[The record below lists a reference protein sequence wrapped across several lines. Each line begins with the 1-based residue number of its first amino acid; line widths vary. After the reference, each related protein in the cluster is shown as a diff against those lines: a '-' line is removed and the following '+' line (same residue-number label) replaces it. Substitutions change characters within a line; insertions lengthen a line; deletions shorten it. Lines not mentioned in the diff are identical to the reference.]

1 MMDTDRSAWME
12 RDRSAWT
19 VATVS
24 AEFHCAVVSYFVIV
38 VTTGCDQTR
47 LTDLQSLDRDYELFG
62 RGHGPSKLRSMLL
75 VMVICNL
82 V

>member
-1 MMDTDRSAWME
+1 MQCTCTKAHRSE
-12 RDRSAWT
+12 CLKVHQCRKLPVFE
-19 VATVS
+19 VAEPRGQGRINNGVDN
-24 AEFHCAVVSYFVIV
+24 E
-38 VTTGCDQTR
+38 TGDGHT
-47 LTDLQSLDRDYELFG
+47 LNLNEYELFG